1 MKKHNILKVVLLT
14 ILVVAVCTW
23 IIPSA
28 QFQSTLQVGE
38 RLQAGVFD
46 LFSYPMVALQYFG
59 NVLLYV
65 LVCGM
70 FYGVA
75 YRIPAY
81 NELVKKIVDGFKG
94 MEVIFFAVVII
105 LLSVLVSVTGIA
117 LPIIFVFPFIIDV
130 VIKMGYNRLTAA
142 TVTVGPVVAGIA
154 GTTLGVATTQYMNQ
168 VLSIGSFD
176 EMLSKIVVLV
186 IFIIL
191 LIAQVVLYGKKTRN
205 TTVQAEK
212 EEVKAE
218 KVEEKKV
225 EVSNKKEEKV
235 SSKKDSKPSKKESSK
250 ETSPSK
256 KGQKKSST
264 KGSKQEN
271 KKSTGKR
278 GRPPK
283 TSAAMAKDS
292 SETLVV
298 SNKTKK
304 KANIWPLA
312 IIFDL
317 VIIIAALAMFDW
329 SGLFE
334 ITWFDEAT
342 KAVTEYKLFGFPIFQ
357 AILGQ
362 FSAFGKWNVAIEIPV
377 LVTVATII
385 LALVYRVKFE
395 DFIDGICEGV
405 KRSFGP
411 GVVML
416 LTYVV
421 LVVVTYHPFQLFIT
435 KFLLNITSGFN
446 VVTMM
451 VAAFIASVFNVD
463 LIYVSQNVLPY
474 VQSVI
479 TNTELYPLIGVIFQS
494 IYGLVCLV
502 APTSFILMGTLCYL
516 NVPYKQWLKHIWK
529 LFLALLAILAIV
541 FLIILAL

>member
-14 ILVVAVCTW
+14 ILVIAVCTW

-28 QFQSTLQVGE
+28 QFQSTLEVGK

-94 MEVIFFAVVII
+94 MEMIFFGVVIV

-168 VLSIGSFD
+168 ILTIGSFD

-191 LIAQVVLYGKKTRN
+191 LIAQVVLYGKKTKD

-212 EEVKAE
+212 IETKAE

-225 EVSNKKEEKV
+225 EVSSKKEEKV
-235 SSKKDSKPSKKESSK
+235 STKKDTKSSKKETSGSK
-250 ETSPSK
+250 N
-256 KGQKKSST
+256 GQKKSSA
-264 KGSKQEN
+264 KSSKQET

-317 VIIIAALAMFDW
+317 VIIIVALAMFDW

-342 KAVTEYKLFGFPIFQ
+342 KAVTEFEVLGFPIFK

-377 LVTVATII
+377 LVMVATCV

-395 DFIDGICEGV
+395 DFIDGIVEGV

-435 KFLLNITSGFN
+435 KFLLNLTSGFN

-451 VAAFIASVFNVD
+451 IAAFIASIFNVD

-529 LFLALLAILAIV
+529 LFLALLAVLAVV

>member
-14 ILVVAVCTW
+14 ILVVVICTW

-28 QFQSTLQVGE
+28 QFQATLTVGE
-38 RLQAGVFD
+38 RLQAGFFD
-46 LFSYPMVALQYFG
+46 FFSYPMVALQYFG
-59 NVLLYV
+59 NVLLYI
-65 LVCGM
+65 LICGM

-81 NELVKKIVDGFKG
+81 KELVQKIVDGFKG
-94 MEVIFFAVVII
+94 MEVIFLSVVII
-105 LLSVLVSVTGIA
+105 LLSVLVSVTGIV

-130 VIKMGYNRLTAA
+130 VLKMGYNRLTAA
-142 TVTVGPVVAGIA
+142 TVTIGSVVAGIA

-168 VLSIGSFD
+168 VLAIGSFD
-176 EMLSKIVVLV
+176 EMLSKIVILV

-191 LIAQVVLYGKKTRN
+191 LIAQVVLYSKKTKN
-205 TTVQAEK
+205 TTIQAEK
-212 EEVKAE
+212 VEVKTE

-235 SSKKDSKPSKKESSK
+235 SVKKDTKVFKKESS
-250 ETSPSK
+250 SPK
-256 KGQKKSST
+256 KGQKKSSS
-264 KGSKQEN
+264 KNSKQET

-292 SETLVV
+292 SETLVI
-298 SNKTKK
+298 STKNKK

-317 VIIIAALAMFDW
+317 VIIIIALGMFDW
-329 SGLFE
+329 AGLFE
-334 ITWFDEAT
+334 ITWFEEAT
-342 KAVTEYKLFGFPIFQ
+342 KAVKEYKVLGFPIFGT
-357 AILGQ
+357 ILGQ
-362 FSAFGKWNVAIEIPV
+362 LSAFGKWNVAIEVPV
-377 LVTVATII
+377 VVMIATCV

-405 KRSFGP
+405 RRSFGP

-451 VAAFIASVFNVD
+451 VAALLASVFNVD

-474 VQSVI
+474 IETVI

-516 NVPYKQWLKHIWK
+516 NVSYKQWLKHIWK
-529 LFLALLAILAIV
+529 LFLALLAVLAVV